1 MEKSNKISIVV
12 RSSGENTS
20 RTLIKILEKNKN
32 ENDSLV
38 VLSDDEPFHEK
49 LYKSLFTASK
59 LSNEFSII
67 IDADI
72 LVRDGFLK
80 KVKNLTKSSAFK

>member
-12 RSSGENTS
+12 RSSGENTLKNTYKDF
-20 RTLIKILEKNKN
+20 RKNKN

-38 VLSDDEPFHEK
+38 VLSDDEPFHENF
-49 LYKSLFTASK
+49 YKSLFTASK

-80 KVKNLTKSSAFK
+80 SKEFD